1 MQLKT
6 IVPSHRTFP
15 FMSVPLEDTIGILTL
30 VFAHRKKLFFEEKEE
45 LLIQNWGYYYFCIC
59 LMTFQRLRYP

>member
-1 MQLKT
+1 
-6 IVPSHRTFP
+6 
-15 FMSVPLEDTIGILTL
+15 MSVPLEDTIGILTL